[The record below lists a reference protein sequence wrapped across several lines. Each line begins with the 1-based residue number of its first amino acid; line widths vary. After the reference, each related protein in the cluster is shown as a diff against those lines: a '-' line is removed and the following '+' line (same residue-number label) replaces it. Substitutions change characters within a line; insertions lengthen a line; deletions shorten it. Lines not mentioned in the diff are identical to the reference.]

1 MSKELQGRLSRR
13 TMSKQNDSIKCAA
26 RYLLGKSTP
35 CPVAEC
41 FQNMTF
47 KSGKLYRVSARATTL
62 RRVESRMARHPIFTK
77 HNTKPK
83 TYSCTL
89 EDYEEYF
96 DCDPFYDYTDQS
108 VKNKSRPTR
117 PSERDNNEE

>member
-1 MSKELQGRLSRR
+1 VRKLEGRLSRR
-13 TMSKQNDSIKCAA
+13 TMSKQNDAIKCSA

-35 CPVAEC
+35 RTAAEC
-41 FQNMTF
+41 FEHMTF

-62 RRVESRMARHPIFTK
+62 RRLESRMARHPILTK
-77 HNTKPK
+77 YDTKPR

-96 DCDPFYDYTDQS
+96 DCDPFYDYTDQT
-108 VKNKSRPTR
+108 VKNKQSHDKPSRR
-117 PSERDNNEE
+117 QNNG